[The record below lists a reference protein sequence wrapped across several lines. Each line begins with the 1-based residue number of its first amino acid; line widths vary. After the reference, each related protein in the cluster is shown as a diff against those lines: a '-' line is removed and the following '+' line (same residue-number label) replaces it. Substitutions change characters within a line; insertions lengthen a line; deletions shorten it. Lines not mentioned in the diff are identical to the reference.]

1 MSVKNE
7 TKPALL
13 IVDVQN
19 DFCPGGM
26 LAVAEGDRIIPA
38 LNGYCE
44 LFLNKNLPI
53 FFSRDWHPQET
64 SHFEA
69 FGGAWPVHCIMESKG
84 AEFHPALKVPEV
96 ATIISKGM
104 DPSRDDYS
112 AFDGVDDSGT
122 PFPELLRRLDVNTI
136 FIGGLAT
143 DYCIKES
150 ALAALR
156 QGFSVTLL
164 EDAVRGVDLKPGDSA
179 KAMAEMKTT
188 GAKSTNLSTIDLG

>member
-53 FFSRDWHPQET
+53 FFSRTGTRKKRRT
-64 SHFEA
+64 SRPLA
-69 FGGAWPVHCIMESKG
+69 
-84 AEFHPALKVPEV
+84 VPGRYTASWKAKERNF
-96 ATIISKGM
+96 IL
-104 DPSRDDYS
+104 PSRCRRW
-112 AFDGVDDSGT
+112 
-122 PFPELLRRLDVNTI
+122 LRSSPKAWIHHGMTI
-136 FIGGLAT
+136 LPLTA
-143 DYCIKES
+143 
-150 ALAALR
+150 
-156 QGFSVTLL
+156 
-164 EDAVRGVDLKPGDSA
+164 
-179 KAMAEMKTT
+179 
-188 GAKSTNLSTIDLG
+188 STIPAPLFLSFYGVLM

>member
-1 MSVKNE
+1 
-7 TKPALL
+7 
-13 IVDVQN
+13 
-19 DFCPGGM
+19 
-26 LAVAEGDRIIPA
+26 
-38 LNGYCE
+38 
-44 LFLNKNLPI
+44 
-53 FFSRDWHPQET
+53 
-64 SHFEA
+64 
-69 FGGAWPVHCIMESKG
+69 MESKG